1 MKNKIK
7 NKLFEKPW
15 SHFSFPALDLK
26 QLGMVKNFI
35 ITKFRLIKKE
45 EWLVSQGRNGMGL
58 TDRWRC
64 KLGLLIAYSGSR
76 NASKYNI

>member
-15 SHFSFPALDLK
+15 SHFFFLTLDLK
-26 QLGMVKNFI
+26 QMGMVKNFI

-45 EWLVSQGRNGMGL
+45 EWVVS
-58 TDRWRC
+58 
-64 KLGLLIAYSGSR
+64 
-76 NASKYNI
+76 